1 MQQETAGKPFE
12 KMLKPGEVLFK
23 EGDPAADMYLIR
35 SGKIKI
41 SKTGGGVEQ
50 TLATL
55 RDGDFFG
62 EMAVIDGSPRSA
74 TASAV
79 EQSTLLIMDRKGFT
93 AQIERN
99 PFIRYVLE
107 TLTRRLRETNR
118 QIEFLLIRNEER
130 RLVAYLLSK
139 AKQEGK
145 AADGGIRMPFSYT
158 AKDLANMAGMEA
170 GKAQQLFDKLL
181 ASKLM
186 SLEQDVLTIPSVGDL
201 EEYLRYITL
210 KERFEEGR

>member
-1 MQQETAGKPFE
+1 MQEGSVGKPFE

-23 EGDPAADMYLIR
+23 ENDPATDIFLIR

-41 SKTGGGVEQ
+41 STTGGGIEK

-55 RDGDFFG
+55 KDGDFFG

-74 TASAV
+74 TATAV
-79 EQSTLLIMDRKGFT
+79 EQTTLLIMDRDGFT
-93 AQIERN
+93 AQIDKN
-99 PFIRYVLE
+99 PFIKYVLE
-107 TLTRRLRETNR
+107 TLAKRLRETNR

-130 RLVAYLLSK
+130 RLVALLLSRAQK
-139 AKQEGK
+139 EGTK
-145 AADGGIRMPFSYT
+145 SNGGVRIPFPHSAAD
-158 AKDLANMAGMEA
+158 LADMAGMEA
-170 GKAQQLFDKLL
+170 GKAQELFDKLL

-186 SLEQDVLTIPSVGDL
+186 SLDGDTLIIPSIPDL